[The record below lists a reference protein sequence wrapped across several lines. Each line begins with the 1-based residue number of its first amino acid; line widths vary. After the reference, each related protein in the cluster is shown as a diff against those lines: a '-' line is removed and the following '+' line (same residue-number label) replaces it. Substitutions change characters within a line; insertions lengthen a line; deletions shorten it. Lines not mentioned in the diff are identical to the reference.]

1 MDLVLIRHAQPEV
14 AAGTCY
20 GCLDLPL
27 VSPLMPVAAQIVAGL
42 PAPARIVSSPL
53 ARALGTAQA
62 LVQTLPAGVPAIPA
76 IATEPLLRELDFG
89 SWEGVPWDEI
99 DRAALDQWAA
109 DLLHARPHGGESPAQ
124 AMARVAGWADALDV
138 RDDCCVWVVGHAG
151 PMRML
156 AAHWLGVPLAV
167 TVNWALGFG
176 ASCRFRLGADGARL
190 EWWNR
195 T

>member
-1 MDLVLIRHAQPEV
+1 MDVVLIRHAQPDV
-14 AAGTCY
+14 PAGTCY

-27 VSPLMPVAAQIVAGL
+27 VSPLTPPVARIAAGL
-42 PAPARIVSSPL
+42 PAPARIVTSPL
-53 ARALGTAQA
+53 ARASGTAQA
-62 LVQTLPAGVPAIPA
+62 LAQSTGVAAIDS
-76 IATEPLLRELDFG
+76 EPRLREIDFG
-89 SWEGVPWDEI
+89 SWEGVAWDAI

-124 AMARVAGWADALDV
+124 AQARVAGWAGSLDLGS
-138 RDDCCVWVVGHAG
+138 DDCLWVVGHAG

-176 ASCRFRLGADGARL
+176 ASCRFRLGARGVRL
-190 EWWNR
+190 DWWNR
-195 T
+195 GG

>member
-20 GCLDLPL
+20 GCLDLSL
-27 VSPLMPVAAQIVAGL
+27 VSPMIPLAAKIAAGL
-42 PAPARIVSSPL
+42 PAPARIISSPL

-62 LVQTLPAGVPAIPA
+62 LVQTLPEGVPA

-89 SWEGVPWDEI
+89 NWEGMAWDAI
-99 DRAALDQWAA
+99 DRAALDQWAG

-124 AMARVAGWADALDV
+124 AMARVVGWADALDV
-138 RDDCCVWVVGHAG
+138 QDDRCLWVVGHAG

-176 ASCRFRLGADGARL
+176 ASCRFRLGPDGARL

-195 T
+195 GG